1 MYTKKMMCNA
11 FFAAALQDNLR
22 SYRVNSSR
30 MTPYLYHEGVNIF
43 ITIKGRVSQSRM
55 KFKPF
60 VCHFDNVK
68 SAPKELRTDDPCNR
82 VGDE

>member
-1 MYTKKMMCNA
+1 M
-11 FFAAALQDNLR
+11 
-22 SYRVNSSR
+22 NS
-30 MTPYLYHEGVNIF
+30 TITDHEGVNIF

-68 SAPKELRTDDPCNR
+68 SVPKELRTDDPCNR